1 MAQPKV
7 SELKEGMPF
16 AGVLWLVSGQ
26 VRQTKA
32 GDPFWEGTFQDA
44 SGSIGAKL
52 WDSAEGQKRR
62 VGAFLPVLSPG
73 PLKIKGR
80 VDAFQGLLQLNLL
93 AAEPSPGADPALYS
107 PAGKRS
113 REEMQAEFEG
123 LLAGLADPHYSQL
136 LRAFSQDEEVFG
148 LFSAG
153 PAAKG
158 IHHPWIGGLFEHS
171 LALARN
177 VKALAPCYPGLDVEL
192 LLCGCFLH
200 DVGKSFEISSS
211 PGFEYTT
218 HGKLLGHIYM
228 GAKYTEDLCLKVP
241 GFPEIKRRHLVHLV
255 LSHQGD
261 RNEGFGSPVDPQTP
275 EAVFFHHLDN
285 LDAKVQNC
293 LTALEKAGGP
303 GEGPEFTHAKEN
315 PLRKSYYRVRPD
327 EKNSRGPEGD
337 EPDRGGKV
345 EETDDAE
352 RDPRPRLW

>member
-1 MAQPKV
+1 MAQNKV
-7 SELKEGMPF
+7 SGLKEGAPF
-16 AGVLWLVSGQ
+16 AGILWLVSGQ
-26 VRQTKA
+26 VRQTKS

-44 SGSIGAKL
+44 SGSITAKL
-52 WDSAEGQKRR
+52 WDSAEGQRGR
-62 VGAFLPVLSPG
+62 VDAFLPVLSPG
-73 PLKIKGR
+73 PLKIRAR
-80 VDAFQGLLQLNLL
+80 VDAFQGILQLTLL
-93 AAEPSPGADPALYS
+93 SAEPSPGADPALFS
-107 PAGKRS
+107 PVGKRA
-113 REEMQAEFEG
+113 REDMQAEFER
-123 LLAGLADPHYSQL
+123 LVAGLKDPHCAQL
-136 LRAFSQDEEVFG
+136 LKAFSHDQEVFG
-148 LFSAG
+148 LFCSG

-177 VKALAPCYPGLDVEL
+177 VLALSPCYPGLDQEL

-200 DVGKSFEISSS
+200 DVGKSFEISAA

-228 GAKYTEDLCLKVP
+228 GAKYTEDLCLSIP

-261 RNEGFGSPVDPQTP
+261 RNDGFGSPVDPQTP

-293 LTALEKAGGP
+293 LTALEKAEEAGAVP
-303 GEGPEFTHAKEN
+303 DFTNSREN
-315 PLRKSYYRVRPD
+315 PLRQSYYRVRPEAD
-327 EKNSRGPEGD
+327 PPAPEGPGTARDKRIEDD
-337 EPDRGGKV
+337 EDGP
-345 EETDDAE
+345 